1 MGDTALIK
9 LQVNLLASLEK
20 IHVNFKKD
28 SLGRKTKTYFQQRLK
43 RVDELN
49 EEFRSTHKSIVCSDI
64 KSDDEYLT
72 TDIASQ
78 FEELHLELF
87 CLLTQRHDELFPPT
101 SEKEETKSGTQPTSS
116 QVRFVAS
123 TQFPRLP
130 VPSFSGKFT
139 DWASFH
145 DSFNRLIHNNIE
157 LNPIQK
163 FHYLKQAL
171 PLERDLDIQQMLL
184 TEANYTTAWD
194 LLVKRY
200 NNPRIIFSHHMN
212 TLYNLPVLVKEK
224 SDDIKT
230 LLNVANVCVNEF
242 KRLKLPIGECDHWIA
257 HYLTKKLPTETHSAW
272 ERHLGSKIEIPTF
285 FDLEEFLTIRL
296 FTIDAIENR
305 SLAFNATSSRMLS
318 NDIKNRHLYKS
329 KSSARPTH
337 NVKAHHAATKVNPSS
352 QDCCGLCGQA
362 HILRRCPMFLSKDCF
377 ERKGI
382 VDKAKLCLNCLS
394 KSHALSQCTS
404 SKNCIQCG
412 QRHHTLLHFPR
423 TSLTNTAALPLAQH
437 TSTSFN
443 SASAPAQ
450 GQVAPINSHAMSTSA
465 FDLSAYVLK
474 QLTTELPS
482 RRSVPQQLSHLQG
495 LTLADPLYYQPKKI
509 DLILGAD
516 MVAQILLP
524 EMRIGAFDQPIAQ
537 KTHLGWILLG
547 RIDSPPSS
555 AITVRCH
562 HANLELEALV
572 QKFYENEQVPTE
584 TPMSEQDK
592 WCEEFFQ
599 KTHHDET
606 LHGQYM
612 EGIEDYFHLNQIV
625 PATTSEDQHYLLT
638 ASNKPTFTSCV
649 LPHHA
654 VVKKD
659 RSNTKVRIV
668 YDASSKTSN
677 GRSLNDMLCTGP
689 PLQNDLPAVILN
701 WRLHKFV
708 FLADIQKMYRCID
721 MHQDDAQYQRIT
733 VSPL

>member
-1 MGDTALIK
+1 
-9 LQVNLLASLEK
+9 
-20 IHVNFKKD
+20 
-28 SLGRKTKTYFQQRLK
+28 
-43 RVDELN
+43 
-49 EEFRSTHKSIVCSDI
+49 
-64 KSDDEYLT
+64 
-72 TDIASQ
+72 
-78 FEELHLELF
+78 
-87 CLLTQRHDELFPPT
+87 
-101 SEKEETKSGTQPTSS
+101 
-116 QVRFVAS
+116 
-123 TQFPRLP
+123 
-130 VPSFSGKFT
+130 
-139 DWASFH
+139 
-145 DSFNRLIHNNIE
+145 
-157 LNPIQK
+157 
-163 FHYLKQAL
+163 
-171 PLERDLDIQQMLL
+171 MLL

-257 HYLTKKLPTETHSAW
+257 HYLTTKLPTETHSAW

-285 FDLEEFLTIRL
+285 FDLEEFLTNRL

-437 TSTSFN
+437 T
-443 SASAPAQ
+443 ASAPAQ

-465 FDLSAYVLK
+465 FDLRRVTNAHATLSANSAHFGLRTSAVNSPRQVLLATALVSLRNEATNQSSTFYALIDQGSEGTLISENAVQRLGLARHPTAASICGVGPSALSQSKFLVSCTLHSCHDKTFAAPIESAYVLK

-599 KTHHDET
+599 KTHVRQDNGKYLVRLPLKSIYDPNQTLGKSKQIALNRFLHLERKFQHDET
-606 LHGQYM
+606 LHGQYT

-721 MHQDDAQYQRIT
+721 MHQDDAQYQRIIWRNIDG
-733 VSPL
+733 